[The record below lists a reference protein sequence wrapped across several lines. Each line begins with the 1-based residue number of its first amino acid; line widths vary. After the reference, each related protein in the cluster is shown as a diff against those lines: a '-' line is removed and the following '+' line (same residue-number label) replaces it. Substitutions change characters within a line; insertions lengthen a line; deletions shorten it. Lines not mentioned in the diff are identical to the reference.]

1 LDKILFKKN
10 TIMALLK
17 WNQKLTPLDNEIQQL
32 KGEVISMW
40 EMVLSQ
46 LQKAEKALKN
56 MDRDLAREVI
66 LTEKRVN
73 AFELKIDSDC
83 EDIIALFAPVAID
96 LRFVLAVLK
105 INMNLERTGDIAEGI
120 GKFVVD
126 IPEDFD
132 VRLLEITR
140 VIEMYQQANEMVV
153 DVMNAFEEEDTMMAR
168 KVFKKD
174 DLLDEINKNAAGIV
188 AGFIKENPA
197 KIESALYILSTIRKL
212 ERVGDQAKNMAEEI
226 IFYSEAKV
234 LKHKPKNKKSN
245 PEEE

>member
-1 LDKILFKKN
+1 
-10 TIMALLK
+10 MALLK

-32 KGEVISMW
+32 KLEVISMW
-40 EMVLSQ
+40 EMVVSQ
-46 LQKAEKALKN
+46 LQKAEEALKN

-73 AFELKIDSDC
+73 AFELKIDRDC

-126 IPEDFD
+126 IPQDFD
-132 VRLLEITR
+132 VRLFEITR
-140 VIEMYQQANEMVV
+140 VLEMYQQGNEMIV
-153 DVMNAFEEEDTMMAR
+153 DVMNAFEEEDTSLAR

-174 DLLDEINKNAAGIV
+174 DLLDEINKNAATIV
-188 AGFIKENPA
+188 ADFIKDNPA

-234 LKHKPKNKKSN
+234 LKHKPKNKKS
-245 PEEE
+245 EE

>member
-1 LDKILFKKN
+1 
-10 TIMALLK
+10 MALLK

-46 LQKAEKALKN
+46 LLKAEEALKN

-73 AFELKIDSDC
+73 AFELKIDRDC
-83 EDIIALFAPVAID
+83 EDILALFAPVAID
-96 LRFVLAVLK
+96 LRFILAVLK

-126 IPEDFD
+126 IPQDFD
-132 VRLLEITR
+132 ARLLEITR
-140 VIEMYQQANEMVV
+140 VLEMYQQGNEMII
-153 DVMNAFEEEDTMMAR
+153 DVMNAFEEEDTSLAR
-168 KVFKKD
+168 RVFKKD
-174 DLLDEINKNAAGIV
+174 DLLDEINKNAATIV
-188 AGFIKENPA
+188 ADFIKDNPS

-234 LKHKPKNKKSN
+234 LKHKPKNKKS
-245 PEEE
+245 EE

>member
-1 LDKILFKKN
+1 
-10 TIMALLK
+10 MALLK

-46 LQKAEKALKN
+46 LLKAEEALKN

-73 AFELKIDSDC
+73 AFELKIDRDC
-83 EDIIALFAPVAID
+83 EDILALFAPVAID
-96 LRFVLAVLK
+96 LRFILAVLK

-126 IPEDFD
+126 IPQDFD
-132 VRLLEITR
+132 PRLLEITR
-140 VIEMYQQANEMVV
+140 VLEMYQQGNEMII
-153 DVMNAFEEEDTMMAR
+153 DVMNAFEEEDTSLAR

-174 DLLDEINKNAAGIV
+174 DLLDEINKNAATIV
-188 AGFIKENPA
+188 ADFIKDNPS

-234 LKHKPKNKKSN
+234 LKHKPKNKKS
-245 PEEE
+245 EE

>member
-1 LDKILFKKN
+1 
-10 TIMALLK
+10 MALLK

-32 KGEVISMW
+32 KLEVISMW
-40 EMVLSQ
+40 QMVLSQ
-46 LQKAEKALKN
+46 LQKAEEALKN

-73 AFELKIDSDC
+73 AFELKIDRDC
-83 EDIIALFAPVAID
+83 EDILALFAPVAID
-96 LRFVLAVLK
+96 LRFILAVLK

-126 IPEDFD
+126 IPQDFD
-132 VRLLEITR
+132 ARLLEITR
-140 VIEMYQQANEMVV
+140 VLEMYQQGNEMII
-153 DVMNAFEEEDTMMAR
+153 DVMNAFEEEDTSLAR
-168 KVFKKD
+168 RVFKKD
-174 DLLDEINKNAAGIV
+174 DLLDEINKNAATIV
-188 AGFIKENPA
+188 ADFIKDNPS

-234 LKHKPKNKKSN
+234 LKHKPKNKKS
-245 PEEE
+245 EE

>member
-1 LDKILFKKN
+1 
-10 TIMALLK
+10 MALLK

-32 KGEVISMW
+32 KLEVISMR

-46 LQKAEKALKN
+46 LQKAEEALKN
-56 MDRDLAREVI
+56 IDRDLAREVI

-73 AFELKIDSDC
+73 AFELKIDRDC
-83 EDIIALFAPVAID
+83 EDILALFAPVAID
-96 LRFVLAVLK
+96 LRFILAVLK

-132 VRLLEITR
+132 KRLLEITR
-140 VIEMYQQANEMVV
+140 VVEMYEQANEMISE
-153 DVMNAFEEEDTMMAR
+153 VMNAFEEENTMLAR

-174 DLLDEINKNAAGIV
+174 DLLDEINKNAATIV
-188 AGFIKENPA
+188 ANYIKDNPA

-245 PEEE
+245 PGEE

>member
-1 LDKILFKKN
+1 
-10 TIMALLK
+10 MALLK

-32 KGEVISMW
+32 KRQVISMW

-46 LQKAEKALKN
+46 LQKAEEALKN
-56 MDRDLAREVI
+56 MDRDLAREVV

-73 AFELKIDSDC
+73 AFELKIDRDC

-120 GKFVVD
+120 GKFVMD
-126 IPEDFD
+126 IPQDFD
-132 VRLLEITR
+132 ARLFEITR
-140 VIEMYQQANEMVV
+140 VLEMYQQGNEMII
-153 DVMNAFEEEDTMMAR
+153 DVMNAFEEEDTSLAR

-174 DLLDEINKNAAGIV
+174 DLLDEINKNAATIV
-188 AGFIKENPA
+188 ADFIKDNPS

-226 IFYSEAKV
+226 IFYSEAKI
-234 LKHKPKNKKSN
+234 LKHRPRHKKDKW
-245 PEEE
+245 EDE

>member
-1 LDKILFKKN
+1 
-10 TIMALLK
+10 MALLK

-32 KGEVISMW
+32 KLEVISMW
-40 EMVLSQ
+40 QMVLSQ
-46 LQKAEKALKN
+46 LQKAEEALKN

-73 AFELKIDSDC
+73 AFELKIDRDC
-83 EDIIALFAPVAID
+83 EDILALFAPVAID
-96 LRFVLAVLK
+96 LRFILAVLK

-120 GKFVVD
+120 AKFVVD
-126 IPEDFD
+126 IPADFD

-140 VIEMYQQANEMVV
+140 VLEMYQQGNEMVI
-153 DVMNAFEEEDTMMAR
+153 DVMNAFEEEDTSLAR

-174 DLLDEINKNAAGIV
+174 DLLDEINKNAATIV
-188 AGFIKENPA
+188 ADFIKDNPS

-234 LKHKPKNKKSN
+234 LKHKPKNKKS
-245 PEEE
+245 EE

>member
-1 LDKILFKKN
+1 
-10 TIMALLK
+10 MALLK

-188 AGFIKENPA
+188 AGFIKENPE

>member
-1 LDKILFKKN
+1 
-10 TIMALLK
+10 MALLK

-32 KGEVISMW
+32 KLEVISMW
-40 EMVLSQ
+40 QMVLSQ
-46 LQKAEKALKN
+46 LQKAEEALKN

-73 AFELKIDSDC
+73 AFELKIDRDC
-83 EDIIALFAPVAID
+83 EDILALFAPVAID
-96 LRFVLAVLK
+96 LRFILAVLK

-126 IPEDFD
+126 IPQDFD
-132 VRLLEITR
+132 PRLLEITR
-140 VIEMYQQANEMVV
+140 VLEMYQQGNEMII
-153 DVMNAFEEEDTMMAR
+153 DVMNAFEEEDTSLAR
-168 KVFKKD
+168 RVFKKD
-174 DLLDEINKNAAGIV
+174 DLLDEINKNAATIV
-188 AGFIKENPA
+188 ADFIKDNPS

-234 LKHKPKNKKSN
+234 LKHKPKNKKS
-245 PEEE
+245 EE

>member
-1 LDKILFKKN
+1 
-10 TIMALLK
+10 MALLK

-32 KGEVISMW
+32 KRQVISMW
-40 EMVLSQ
+40 EIVLSQ
-46 LQKAEKALKN
+46 LQKAEEALKN
-56 MDRDLAREVI
+56 MDRDLAREVV

-73 AFELKIDSDC
+73 AFELKIDRDC

-120 GKFVVD
+120 GKFVMD
-126 IPEDFD
+126 IPQDFD
-132 VRLLEITR
+132 ARLFEITR
-140 VIEMYQQANEMVV
+140 VLEMYEQGNEMII
-153 DVMNAFEEEDTMMAR
+153 DVMNAFEEEDTSLAR

-174 DLLDEINKNAAGIV
+174 DLLDEINKNAATIV
-188 AGFIKENPA
+188 ADFIKDNPS

-234 LKHKPKNKKSN
+234 LKHKPKNKKS
-245 PEEE
+245 EE